1 MQDFFYEE
9 SSKMSNE
16 RSGKTKYYIFKT
28 LSIVSYV
35 LFALWLLFFVFSYD
49 LSALNGGIGQILLSL
64 LITLLPAG
72 FFLASG
78 IVLGKF
84 KDRFYVDY
92 DYTLVSGSIRFSKI
106 IKEIKRKNITAFE
119 ASEIEKIGKYGS
131 ELFEKYAH
139 MPDVKTVILTSNETP
154 EEKKD
159 FYYMVVSHDGEKK
172 LYVLECTEL
181 FIVNVLKFAKR
192 TVIDEELKKQK

>member
-9 SSKMSNE
+9 SSKMSNS

-28 LSIVSYV
+28 LSVLSYV
-35 LFALWLLFFVFSYD
+35 LFAVWLLVFIIAYD
-49 LSALNGGIGQILLSL
+49 LNNFNAGFWQVVLSL

-78 IVLGKF
+78 IILGKF

-92 DYTLVSGSIRFSKI
+92 DYTLVSGSIRFSKV
-106 IKEIKRKNITAFE
+106 IKEIKRRHIVSFE
-119 ASEIEKIGKYGS
+119 ASDIEKVGKYGR
-131 ELFEKYAH
+131 ELFEKYSR
-139 MPDVKTVILTSNETP
+139 MPDVKTTILTSNETP

-159 FYYMVVSHDGEKK
+159 FYYMVVNCDGEKK

-181 FIVNVLKFAKR
+181 FIVNILKFAKR
-192 TVIDEELKKQK
+192 TIIDEELKKQK